1 MKIRNLKIN
10 ISQVRLIQILFVLTI
25 FTIFS
30 YIYMVN
36 AIAFDVAQK
45 GKITNQIAVVNSEI
59 SDLELNLIEKK
70 KGLNQEMAYEIGL
83 TQEIENETIYVVRGK
98 NTRFTFNE

>member
-1 MKIRNLKIN
+1 MKIKKLKIN
-10 ISQVRLIQILFVLTI
+10 ISQVRLIQVLFVLTI

-36 AIAFDVAQK
+36 AITFDIAQK
-45 GKITNQIAVVNSEI
+45 GKITNQISVINSEI
-59 SDLELNLIEKK
+59 SDLELALIDKK
-70 KGLNQEMAYEIGL
+70 KELSRDLAYEIGL
-83 TQEIENETIYVVRGK
+83 TQEIENDTIYVVRGK

>member
-1 MKIRNLKIN
+1 
-10 ISQVRLIQILFVLTI
+10 
-25 FTIFS
+25 
-30 YIYMVN
+30 MVN